1 MIRRILISL
10 TAVAFAIMTPGCLV
24 VTGSSYHE
32 SGVKV
37 TLTTLDRLEVGST
50 TEAWVI
56 ATLGEPTARTEVEGQ
71 PNVAI
76 LRYEQRTTEH
86 SGGTVLFLFAGGK
99 DESHTSTAYI
109 EVTDGIVT
117 DFWTE

>member
-1 MIRRILISL
+1 MIRRMLMGL
-10 TAVAFAIMTPGCLV
+10 TAVAFAVMTTGCLV
-24 VTGSSYHE
+24 VTGSAYHE

-37 TLTTLDRLEVGST
+37 TQNTLDRIELGAT

-56 ATLGEPTARTEVEGQ
+56 ATLGEPTERTEVKGQ
-71 PNVAI
+71 PDVAI
-76 LRYEQRTTEH
+76 LRYEHRTTEH
-86 SGGTVLFLFAGGK
+86 SGGTVLFIFAGAK

-117 DFWTE
+117 DYWTE

>member
-1 MIRRILISL
+1 MIRRMLMGL
-10 TAVAFAIMTPGCLV
+10 TAVALVVMTTGCLV

-37 TLTTLDRLEVGST
+37 TPNTLDRVELGSS

-56 ATLGEPTARTEVEGQ
+56 ATLGEPTERTEVKGQ

-76 LRYEQRTTEH
+76 LRYEHRTTEH
-86 SGGTVLFLFAGGK
+86 SGGTVLFIFAGGK

-117 DFWTE
+117 DYWTE

>member
-1 MIRRILISL
+1 MIRRILISF
-10 TAVAFAIMTPGCLV
+10 TTVAFAIMTTGCLV

-37 TLTTLDRLEVGST
+37 TPTTLDRIELGTT
-50 TEAWVI
+50 TETWVI
-56 ATLGEPTARTEVEGQ
+56 AALGEPTERTEVEGQ
-71 PNVAI
+71 PNVTI
-76 LRYEQRTTEH
+76 LRYEHRTTEH

-117 DFWTE
+117 DYWTE

>member
-1 MIRRILISL
+1 MIRRMLIGL
-10 TAVAFAIMTPGCLV
+10 TAVAFAVTTTGCLV

-37 TLTTLDRLEVGST
+37 TPTTLDRLELGTT

-56 ATLGEPTARTEVEGQ
+56 ATLGEPTERTEVKGQ

-76 LRYEQRTTEH
+76 LRYEHRTTEH

-99 DESHTSTAYI
+99 NESRTSTAYI

-117 DFWTE
+117 DYRTE

>member
-1 MIRRILISL
+1 MIRRMLISL
-10 TAVAFAIMTPGCLV
+10 TAVAFAITTTGCLV

-37 TLTTLDRLEVGST
+37 TPTTLDRIELGTT

-56 ATLGEPTARTEVEGQ
+56 AALGEPTERTEVEGQ
-71 PNVAI
+71 PDVAI
-76 LRYEQRTTEH
+76 LRYEHRTTEH

-109 EVTDGIVT
+109 EVTNGVVT
-117 DFWTE
+117 DYWTE